1 MDEINL
7 NVRTATKSGAEVDA
21 IEHRREL
28 RWDRGEARQ
37 IKRAINRRFRR
48 ETREALRSVRN

>member
-1 MDEINL
+1 MNEINL
-7 NVRTATKSGAEVDA
+7 DVRTSTKSGAEVDA

-48 ETREALRSVRN
+48 ETRQALRTVRN